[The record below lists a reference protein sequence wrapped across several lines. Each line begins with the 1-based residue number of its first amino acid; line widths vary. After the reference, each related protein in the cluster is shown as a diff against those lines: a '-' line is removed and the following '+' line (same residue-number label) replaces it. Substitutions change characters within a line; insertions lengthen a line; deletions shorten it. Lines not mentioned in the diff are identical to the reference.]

1 MAKAK
6 KIWPTPLTRNRFHQ
20 CFQCLVVPV
29 GGVRQPNKASIS
41 RASNRVQPRIRR
53 GVS

>member
-6 KIWPTPLTRNRFHQ
+6 KIWPIPLTRNRIQ
-20 CFQCLVVPV
+20 LCFQCLVVPI
-29 GGVRQPNKASIS
+29 GGVRQPNRASIS